1 MDLAH
6 SRLDVSII
14 LPVFNEAGH
23 IVEEVDRIRA
33 AMDRSR
39 YSYEIILV
47 DDGSTDGSTDVIRGI
62 EGVRAVAFGQNR
74 GSGSA
79 RKYGTMLARGDVVV
93 WTDVDMSYP
102 NDTIPE
108 LVDQI
113 DGHDQVVGA
122 RTSEEGTLRFLR
134 TPAKWLIRRL
144 ASYLSGV
151 KIPDLNSGFRAFRR
165 EVGLQF
171 VHLLPRG
178 FSCVTTLTMTFL
190 TNGYSVKYIPI
201 EYAERRGT
209 SKFHWLKDT
218 RRYVLQVV
226 RMTLM
231 YEPMRVFGPPA
242 VLVGLV
248 ASGKLIYDLVDKNFR
263 VGSNTMVLLGLAAT
277 LMLVGMLADM
287 LVQLNRRKHEV
298 VPASTFEIEP

>member
-1 MDLAH
+1 MASVH
-6 SRLDVSII
+6 SAPEVSIV

-23 IVEEVDRIRA
+23 LGEEISRIRS
-33 AMDRSR
+33 AMDRSEF
-39 YSYEIILV
+39 SYEIIVV
-47 DDGSTDGSTDVIRGI
+47 DDGSTDGSGDELAAIPGIRL
-62 EGVRAVAFGQNR
+62 VRFGTNR

-79 RKYGTMLARGDVVV
+79 RKYGTMLARGEVVV
-93 WTDVDMSYP
+93 WTDVDMTYP

-108 LVDQI
+108 LVEQLH
-113 DGHDQVVGA
+113 GFDQVVGA

-171 VHLLPRG
+171 VHLLPKG

-190 TNGYSVKYIPI
+190 TNGYSVRYVPI
-201 EYAERRGT
+201 EYAARRGE
-209 SKFHWLKDT
+209 SKFHWLSDT

-231 YEPMRVFGPPA
+231 YEPLRVFGPPA
-242 VLVGLV
+242 VVIGLV
-248 ASGKLIYDLVDKNFR
+248 ATGKLIFDLVDKDFR
-263 VGSNTMVLLGLAAT
+263 IGTNTLVLLGLAAT
-277 LMLVGMLADM
+277 LLLVGMLADL
-287 LVQLNRRKHEV
+287 LVQLNRRRHEV
-298 VPASTFEIEP
+298 VPATSFEVES